1 LHTYATI
8 YTQEPLWFPYLV
20 ETFYFVKY
28 TGIEIYVLLSFL
40 QVHRLLFHFLISN
53 SIPDDPAVHSSVPA
67 PLQRS
72 ISIHRSSSLG
82 GNSSQ
87 WDVKFSL
94 RREPHANARSI
105 NQFVLPINTTKYGQ
119 RSLPIMIN
127 GFTSLALLLLQ
138 SIWHYVIL
146 SLYIFTRPNE
156 FN

>member
-1 LHTYATI
+1 VAKYSKGFLHLITKFFLHLVIMMINNISYFS
-8 YTQEPLWFPYLV
+8 QWLWFTFCLYFSTFSRCIVSCIFRNPCHSYL
-20 ETFYFVKY
+20 
-28 TGIEIYVLLSFL
+28 
-40 QVHRLLFHFLISN
+40 
-53 SIPDDPAVHSSVPA
+53 VHSSVPA
-67 PLQRS
+67 PLHPF
-72 ISIHRSSSLG
+72 IDHLAG
-82 GNSSQ
+82 GYSSQ

-127 GFTSLALLLLQ
+127 GFTSLVFLLLQ
-138 SIWHYVIL
+138 SIWLYVIL